1 MGRIRDK
8 RMRPIFIADMSIHTR
23 LKKPRP
29 SDSRLAK
36 MPQPVSLV
44 PNETDG
50 VLWRVLLLIV
60 SGTAALIYQ
69 VLWIKQLTL
78 IVGVDVYAVT
88 TGVSAFFAGLALGGL
103 LLGRWVD
110 QVTRPLRV
118 YAALEM
124 GVALI
129 GVLVTI
135 ALSHTA
141 PLFVTL
147 EEQSGVL
154 AWGFI
159 FLMVGVG
166 PFLMGGTLPAMVR
179 SLRLTGDRIG
189 EGGGW
194 MYAANTAGAIIGALV
209 SSFLLI
215 PTLGIQGSAL
225 LAAGIGMFAAAG
237 GFWLDRFAPSQT
249 KVVQQTNP
257 VPLAKS
263 ATVAILF
270 YAVAGGLALGYEVI
284 WSQSLVQ
291 FMSTRSYAFS
301 VMLATYLGG
310 LAFGAALF
318 ARWADR
324 IRDPWGMLGL
334 LIAAA
339 GMMALLEISLLGPW
353 LPALQSIGEDAAYG
367 LTESRLAGM
376 CARFAIAALS
386 IVFLPTMLLG
396 AAFPAALT
404 LIVDSGHVGR
414 DIGKVVA
421 LNTFGGIVGT
431 VITGFALVPRFGLVK
446 TLALLAIIAALLGL
460 LAAMRG
466 TSGIR
471 FARWGTI
478 VIAIIAVGAALLT
491 PADRLAG
498 LLASTRGGGTVVF
511 YEEGKGGTI
520 AVLEQFAGHKQFRR
534 LFIQGVS
541 NTGDTLPSL
550 RYMRLQALLPL
561 IIHNGDPKSALVIGL
576 GTGITSGALLRFP
589 GLEQRVV
596 AELLPEVVQATPNFQ
611 GNFGAATDSRLDI
624 RLRDG
629 RRELLSSRQTYDLI
643 TLEPPPPSAAGVVNL
658 YSTDFYELARA
669 RLRPGGLV
677 AQWLPLPTQNEKD
690 TKSLVRSF
698 LEVFPYATLW
708 TTELHE
714 MLLVGSL
721 EAVNL
726 DVPRIIER
734 FTQPELASVLREVG
748 VVSPEALLATW
759 VTDRAGLEAYAG
771 DVLPVTD
778 DQPRIEYA
786 DWVRYDELQRV
797 LPALMALRTD
807 PPLRGAE
814 ESFVTS
820 MTVERQRLLLF
831 YQASLNAMA
840 GHQELWVEDMSRV
853 LAADGGNAY
862 YRWFGTTSQ

>member
-1 MGRIRDK
+1 
-8 RMRPIFIADMSIHTR
+8 
-23 LKKPRP
+23 
-29 SDSRLAK
+29 

-561 IIHNGDPKSALVIGL
+561 IIHNGEPKSALVIGL

-589 GLEQRVV
+589 GLEERVV
-596 AELLPEVVQATPNFQ
+596 AELLPEVVRAAEQFQ
-611 GNFGAATDSRLDI
+611 GNFGAATDPGLDI

-629 RRELLSSRQTYDLI
+629 RRELLSNEQGYDLI

-658 YSTDFYELARA
+658 YSTDFYELACA

-677 AQWLPLPTQNEKD
+677 AQWLPLPTQNDED
-690 TKSLVRSF
+690 TRSLVRSF
-698 LEVFPYATLW
+698 LDVFPYATLW

-734 FTQPELASVLREVG
+734 FTKPELASALREVG
-748 VVSPEALLATW
+748 IASPEALLATW
-759 VTDRAGLEAYAG
+759 VTDRSGLETYAG
-771 DVLPVTD
+771 DALPITD

-786 DWVRYDELQRV
+786 DWVRYD
-797 LPALMALRTD
+797 
-807 PPLRGAE
+807 
-814 ESFVTS
+814 
-820 MTVERQRLLLF
+820 
-831 YQASLNAMA
+831 
-840 GHQELWVEDMSRV
+840 
-853 LAADGGNAY
+853 
-862 YRWFGTTSQ
+862 

>member
-1 MGRIRDK
+1 MQ
-8 RMRPIFIADMSIHTR
+8 
-23 LKKPRP
+23 
-29 SDSRLAK
+29 
-36 MPQPVSLV
+36 QPVSRD
-44 PNETDG
+44 PSETG
-50 VLWRVLLLIV
+50 GIVWRALLLIV

-88 TGVSAFFAGLALGGL
+88 TGVGAFFAGLALGGL
-103 LLGRWVD
+103 LLGRFVD
-110 QVTRPLRV
+110 RVQRPLRL
-118 YAALEM
+118 YATLEM
-124 GVALI
+124 GVALV
-129 GVLVTI
+129 GVLVTM

-141 PLFVTL
+141 ALFVTL

-154 AWGFI
+154 AWGLI

-179 SLRLTGDRIG
+179 SLRLTADRIG
-189 EGGGW
+189 SGGGL
-194 MYAANTAGAIIGALV
+194 MYGANTAGAIIGALV

-215 PTLGIQGSAL
+215 PALGILGSAL
-225 LAAGIGMFAAAG
+225 TAAGIGILAAAG
-237 GFWLDRFAPSQT
+237 GFWLDRFAPNQT
-249 KVVQQTNP
+249 SVAQQSNRT
-257 VPLAKS
+257 PLAKS

-284 WSQSLVQ
+284 WSQSIVQ

-301 VMLATYLGG
+301 VMLATYLAG
-310 LAFGAALF
+310 LALGAALF

-324 IRDPWGMLGL
+324 IRDPWGMFGL

-339 GMMALLEISLLGPW
+339 GLVALFEITLLGRW
-353 LPALQSIGEDAAYG
+353 LPELQTMGEQAVFSSTA
-367 LTESRLAGM
+367 SRLAGM
-376 CARFAIAALS
+376 CARFAIAALYV
-386 IVFLPTMLLG
+386 VFLPTLLLG
-396 AAFPAALT
+396 AAFPAALK

-421 LNTFGGIVGT
+421 LNTFGGIIGT
-431 VITGFALVPRFGLVK
+431 VITGFVLVPRFGLVK
-446 TLALLAIIAALLGL
+446 TLAILAIVAALLGL

-466 TSGIR
+466 TSGFR
-471 FARWGTI
+471 FARWSTI
-478 VIAIIAVGAALLT
+478 VITIVAVGAALLT

-511 YEEGKGGTI
+511 YEEGKGGTV
-520 AVLEQFAGHKQFRR
+520 AVLEQSAGHKRFRR

-561 IIHNGDPKSALVIGL
+561 IIHNGEPKSALVIGL

-596 AELLPEVVQATPNFQ
+596 AELLPEVVQATSNFQ
-611 GNFGAATDSRLDI
+611 GNFGAGTDPRLDI

-629 RRELLSSRQTYDLI
+629 RRELLSSQQAYDLI

-677 AQWLPLPTQNEKD
+677 AQWLPLPTQNDED
-690 TKSLVRSF
+690 TRSLVRSF
-698 LEVFPYATLW
+698 LNVYLHASLW

-714 MLLVGSL
+714 MLLIGSM
-721 EAVNL
+721 EPVDL
-726 DVPRIIER
+726 DVPRIIEA
-734 FTQPELASVLREVG
+734 FNEPELASALREVG
-748 VVSPEALLATW
+748 IASPEALLATW
-759 VTDRAGLEAYAG
+759 VMDRTGLETYAS
-771 DVLPVTD
+771 DALPVTD

-786 DWVRYDELQRV
+786 DWVRHDELQRT
-797 LPALMALRTD
+797 LPRLMELRTNA
-807 PPLRGAE
+807 PLLGADA
-814 ESFVTS
+814 SFLRSVS
-820 MTVERQRLLLF
+820 AERQNLLLF
-831 YQASLNAMA
+831 YQAALNAAA
-840 GHQELWVEDMSRV
+840 GHLELWSQDMSRV
-853 LAADGGNAY
+853 LKDDGGNAY
-862 YRWFGTTSQ
+862 YRWFGATSP

>member
-1 MGRIRDK
+1 MQ
-8 RMRPIFIADMSIHTR
+8 
-23 LKKPRP
+23 
-29 SDSRLAK
+29 
-36 MPQPVSLV
+36 QPVSRD
-44 PNETDG
+44 PSETG
-50 VLWRVLLLIV
+50 GIVWRALLLIV

-103 LLGRWVD
+103 LLGRFVD
-110 QVTRPLRV
+110 RVQRPLRL
-118 YAALEM
+118 YATLEM
-124 GVALI
+124 GVALV
-129 GVLVTI
+129 GVLVTM

-141 PLFVTL
+141 ALFVTL
-147 EEQSGVL
+147 EEQSDVL
-154 AWGFI
+154 AWGLI

-179 SLRLTGDRIG
+179 SLRLTADRIG
-189 EGGGW
+189 SGGGL
-194 MYAANTAGAIIGALV
+194 MYGANTAGAIIGALV

-215 PTLGIQGSAL
+215 PALGILGSAL
-225 LAAGIGMFAAAG
+225 TAAGIGILAAAG
-237 GFWLDRFAPSQT
+237 GLWLDRFAPNQT
-249 KVVQQTNP
+249 SVAQQSNRT
-257 VPLAKS
+257 PLAKS

-284 WSQSLVQ
+284 WSQSIVQ

-301 VMLATYLGG
+301 VMLATYLAG
-310 LAFGAALF
+310 LALGAALF

-324 IRDPWGMLGL
+324 IRDPWGMFGL

-339 GMMALLEISLLGPW
+339 GLVALFEITLLGRW
-353 LPALQSIGEDAAYG
+353 LPELQTMGEQAVFSSTA
-367 LTESRLAGM
+367 SRLAGM
-376 CARFAIAALS
+376 CARFAIAALYV
-386 IVFLPTMLLG
+386 VFLPTLLLG
-396 AAFPAALT
+396 AAFPAALK

-421 LNTFGGIVGT
+421 LNTFGGIIGT
-431 VITGFALVPRFGLVK
+431 VITGFVLVPRFGLVK
-446 TLALLAIIAALLGL
+446 TLAILAIVAALLGL

-466 TSGIR
+466 TSGFR
-471 FARWGTI
+471 FARWSTI
-478 VIAIIAVGAALLT
+478 VIAIVAVGAALLT

-511 YEEGKGGTI
+511 YEEGKGGTV
-520 AVLEQFAGHKQFRR
+520 AVLEQSAGHKRFRR

-561 IIHNGDPKSALVIGL
+561 IIHNGEPKSALVIGL

-596 AELLPEVVQATPNFQ
+596 AELLPEVVQATSNFQ
-611 GNFGAATDSRLDI
+611 GNFGAGTDPRLDI

-629 RRELLSSRQTYDLI
+629 RRELLSSQQAYDLI

-677 AQWLPLPTQNEKD
+677 AQWLPLPTQNDED
-690 TKSLVRSF
+690 TRSLVRSF
-698 LEVFPYATLW
+698 LDVYLHASLW

-714 MLLVGSL
+714 MLLIGSM
-721 EAVNL
+721 EPVDL
-726 DVPRIIER
+726 DVPRIIEA
-734 FTQPELASVLREVG
+734 FNEPELASALREVG
-748 VVSPEALLATW
+748 IASPEALLATW
-759 VTDRAGLEAYAG
+759 VMDRTGLEAYAS
-771 DVLPVTD
+771 DALPVTD

-786 DWVRYDELQRV
+786 DWVRDDELQRT
-797 LPALMALRTD
+797 LPRLMELRTNA
-807 PPLRGAE
+807 PLLGADA
-814 ESFVTS
+814 SFLRSVS
-820 MTVERQRLLLF
+820 AERQNLLLF
-831 YQASLNAMA
+831 YQAALNAAA
-840 GHQELWVEDMSRV
+840 GHLELWSQDMSRV
-853 LAADGGNAY
+853 LKDDGGNAY
-862 YRWFGTTSQ
+862 YRWFGATSP

>member
-1 MGRIRDK
+1 MLNK
-8 RMRPIFIADMSIHTR
+8 TR
-23 LKKPRP
+23 LRK
-29 SDSRLAK
+29 
-36 MPQPVSLV
+36 PVSADLRSAHVQRLV
-44 PNETDG
+44 DRDPKETGG
-50 VLWRVLLLIV
+50 VLWGALLLIA

-103 LLGRWVD
+103 LLGRFVD
-110 QVTRPLRV
+110 RVQRPLRV
-118 YAALEM
+118 YATLEI
-124 GVALI
+124 GVALV
-129 GVLVTI
+129 GVLMTM

-141 PLFVTL
+141 ALFVTL

-154 AWGFI
+154 AWGLI

-179 SLRLTGDRIG
+179 SLRLTAERIG
-189 EGGGW
+189 SGGGL
-194 MYAANTAGAIIGALV
+194 MYGANTAGAIIGALV

-215 PTLGIQGSAL
+215 PALGILGSAL
-225 LAAGIGMFAAAG
+225 TAAGIGILAAAG
-237 GFWLDRFAPSQT
+237 GLWLDRFAPNQT
-249 KVVQQTNP
+249 SVAQQSNRTP
-257 VPLAKS
+257 FAKS

-284 WSQSLVQ
+284 WSQSIVQ

-301 VMLATYLGG
+301 VMLATYLAG

-324 IRDPWGMLGL
+324 IRDPWGMFGL

-339 GMMALLEISLLGPW
+339 GLVALFEITLLGRW
-353 LPALQSIGEDAAYG
+353 LPELQTMGEQAVFS
-367 LTESRLAGM
+367 LTASRLAGM
-376 CARFAIAALS
+376 CARFAIAA
-386 IVFLPTMLLG
+386 IYVVFLPTLLLG
-396 AAFPAALT
+396 AAFPAALK

-421 LNTFGGIVGT
+421 LNTFGGIIGT
-431 VITGFALVPRFGLVK
+431 VITGFVLVPRFGLVK
-446 TLALLAIIAALLGL
+446 TLAILAIVAALLGL

-466 TSGIR
+466 TSGVR
-471 FARWGTI
+471 FARWSTI
-478 VIAIIAVGAALLT
+478 VIAIVAVGAALLT
-491 PADRLAG
+491 PADRLAS

-511 YEEGKGGTI
+511 YEEGKGGTV
-520 AVLEQFAGHKQFRR
+520 AVLEQSAGHKRFRR

-561 IIHNGDPKSALVIGL
+561 IIHNGEPKSALVIGL

-596 AELLPEVVQATPNFQ
+596 AELLPEVVQATSNFQ
-611 GNFGAATDSRLDI
+611 GNFGAGTDPRLDI

-629 RRELLSSRQTYDLI
+629 RRELLSSQQAYDLI

-677 AQWLPLPTQNEKD
+677 AQWLPLPTQNDED
-690 TKSLVRSF
+690 TRSLVRSF
-698 LEVFPYATLW
+698 LDVYLHASLW

-714 MLLVGSL
+714 MLLIGSM
-721 EAVNL
+721 EPVDL
-726 DVPRIIER
+726 DVPRIIEA
-734 FTQPELASVLREVG
+734 FNEPELASALREVG
-748 VVSPEALLATW
+748 IASPEALLATW
-759 VTDRAGLEAYAG
+759 VMDRTGLEAYAS
-771 DVLPVTD
+771 DALPVTD

-786 DWVRYDELQRV
+786 DWVRDDELQRT
-797 LPALMALRTD
+797 LPRLMELRTNA
-807 PPLRGAE
+807 PLLGADA
-814 ESFVTS
+814 SFLRSVS
-820 MTVERQRLLLF
+820 AERQNLLLF
-831 YQASLNAMA
+831 YQAALNAAA
-840 GHQELWVEDMSRV
+840 GHLELWSQDMSRV
-853 LAADGGNAY
+853 LKDDGGNAY
-862 YRWFGTTSQ
+862 YRWFGATSP